1 MKIETTKNNKT
12 SIEVTEV
19 EEFQGDMKTSLR
31 TSLDVA
37 ETVSALFG
45 SIFNDFYGCNV
56 RVNNGNNVNTHP
68 NVVHF
73 VPAGMIYVDLYF
85 KERAGD
91 GDGINALIRRNA
103 KPDNES
109 KPAEGGVSFSSYNRV
124 NSQNNLTN
132 TGRMYTVSK
141 DAYDILDE
149 FSFNTRN
156 TRWTD
161 LTQELSSSMGIIG
174 SKEEAVVRIC
184 GLDLNKILTK
194 IYGGTTDD
202 GEFEYA
208 VTPSTVIPYR
218 TDEFIMQICQ
228 LNKNVVSRL
237 QCELGIGSP
246 AAPQFHVYNR

>member
-1 MKIETTKNNKT
+1 MKIETTKSNKT

-68 NVVHF
+68 NVARL
-73 VPAGMIYVDLYF
+73 VPPGMIYVDLYF

-103 KPDNES
+103 KPENES
-109 KPAEGGVSFSSYNRV
+109 KPAEGGVSFNDYKRI
-124 NSQNNLTN
+124 NSQNDLNN

-184 GLDLNKILTK
+184 GLDLNT
-194 IYGGTTDD
+194 IYGGATDEGD
-202 GEFEYA
+202 LECG

-218 TDEFIMQICQ
+218 TD
-228 LNKNVVSRL
+228 
-237 QCELGIGSP
+237 
-246 AAPQFHVYNR
+246 